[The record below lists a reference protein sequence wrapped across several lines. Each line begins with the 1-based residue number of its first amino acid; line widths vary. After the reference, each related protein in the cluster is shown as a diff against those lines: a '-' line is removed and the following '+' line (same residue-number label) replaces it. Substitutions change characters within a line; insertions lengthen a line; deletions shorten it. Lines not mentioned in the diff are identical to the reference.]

1 MPNTK
6 SALRKELLS
15 LRRADISE
23 SLCIEDL
30 RRYEEFSRAKVVFCY
45 VSAHG
50 EVKTDKLIN
59 QLLKEKEVV
68 VPYCIDSDGNMI
80 CSPIKSAEDLR
91 VGRFGIPEPV
101 NPVEF
106 PKEKIDFVIVPGV
119 AFDKEGFRL
128 GYGKGYYDRFLSDI
142 NPFKLG
148 VCGKKFYM
156 EKLPHDIYDIK
167 MDDVLVR

>member
-1 MPNTK
+1 MHNTK
-6 SALRKELLS
+6 SALRKELLA

-23 SLCIEDL
+23 SLCIDDL
-30 RRYEEFSRAKVVFCY
+30 KKYEEFPRAEVVFCY

-50 EVKTDKLIN
+50 EIETQGLITE
-59 QLLKEKEVV
+59 LLKEKEVV
-68 VPYCIDSDGNMI
+68 VPYCTDSDGNMI
-80 CSPIKSAEDLR
+80 CSQIKSMEELKD
-91 VGRFGIPEPV
+91 GRFGIPEPV
-101 NPVEF
+101 TPVEF
-106 PKEKIDFVIVPGV
+106 PKQKIDFVIVPGV

-156 EKLPHDIYDIK
+156 EKLPHGRYDIK
-167 MDDVLVR
+167 MDDVLVK